1 VRSITWGKYVISYR
15 TIFCSFWF
23 GKYFNLCGLVHY
35 AIDSLRMCVVAV
47 QNKIVAVQR
56 WQRKRCD
63 YKICFVFFSSGST
76 VRVLEVKIR

>member
-35 AIDSLRMCVVAV
+35 AIDSLRMCVVFLLIIKRTTYDVRFSAV
-47 QNKIVAVQR
+47 CLKKQNCCCTEMATQE
-56 WQRKRCD
+56 
-63 YKICFVFFSSGST
+63 
-76 VRVLEVKIR
+76 VRL